1 MTPPARSVTIT
12 PRRAPRRRAAKPE
25 AIVVGIP
32 ELTIDDAVRE
42 AVIEALA
49 DLLLH
54 LGTVDQDRERLPF

>member
-1 MTPPARSVTIT
+1 M